1 VNNSIQE
8 FALNLFLQED
18 SILIDEMMGVLK
30 ETVKSATVLLLVLD
44 GGVDRFELDFS

>member
-1 VNNSIQE
+1 MNNSIQE

>member
-44 GGVDRFELDFS
+44 GGVDRFELGLS